1 MDEFVAFSHSFWR
14 FVLGVGR
21 LERSGSQSFHESS
34 VQRSIIQSAGD
45 GGDRPRGQGDGCG
58 GEGGGQ
64 PLVYCKSHV
73 VDILVAQV
81 EARRVQVRGQGS
93 ATGTGMTFVD
103 KINIFL
109 SDLPVCSC

>member
-1 MDEFVAFSHSFWR
+1 MR
-14 FVLGVGR
+14 
-21 LERSGSQSFHESS
+21 
-34 VQRSIIQSAGD
+34 
-45 GGDRPRGQGDGCG
+45 GGM
-58 GEGGGQ
+58 GGQ

-109 SDLPVCSC
+109 SDLPVWLPPPVLVDASGSRRAPESYMRIDGVTKPKR